1 MLTITPNGVII
12 MSKYFLEI
20 GKMKNKLISILIV
33 MLLLLPVLNGCFFLG
48 LFSRESFS
56 RAVFGATYYEPN
68 LFLGTIDE
76 SVNMNVEDIYID
88 DDVLYIKLS
97 SFAFSGDVYALKT
110 FGTATVDNVYSP
122 VSFDPYNLMI
132 EIPLSGKVEKPT
144 RVEITIGG
152 NNNSYVDMTFT
163 IAW

>member
-1 MLTITPNGVII
+1 
-12 MSKYFLEI
+12 
-20 GKMKNKLISILIV
+20 MKNKLIYSLII
-33 MLLLLPVLNGCFFLG
+33 MLLLLPVLNGCFFVG
-48 LFSRESFS
+48 LLSRDSFS
-56 RAVFGATYYEPN
+56 RAVFGATYYKSN
-68 LFLGTIDE
+68 LFSGTIDE

-97 SFAFSGDVYALKT
+97 SFDFSDGVQALKT

-122 VSFDPYNLMI
+122 ISFNPNNLMI
-132 EIPLSGKVEKPT
+132 EIPLSGKVEKPS

-152 NNNSYVDMTFT
+152 NDNNSYVDMTFT

>member
-1 MLTITPNGVII
+1 
-12 MSKYFLEI
+12 
-20 GKMKNKLISILIV
+20 MKNKLIYSLII
-33 MLLLLPVLNGCFFLG
+33 MLLLLPVLNGCFFVG

-56 RAVFGATYYEPN
+56 HAVFGATYYEPN

-76 SVNMNVEDIYID
+76 SVNMDIYID

-97 SFAFSGDVYALKT
+97 SFDFSGGVYVLNT

-122 VSFDPYNLMI
+122 VSFNPHNLMI
-132 EIPLSGKVEKPT
+132 EIPLSGKVEKPS
-144 RVEITIGG
+144 RVEVTIGG
-152 NNNSYVDMTFT
+152 NNDSYVDMTFT